1 MSNRDKNKKRNKKQK
16 GVCGIYTFFFPAPG
30 GRTGR
35 PEKIERLFIWGQE
48 RQLPGL
54 RNKNK
59 LTMTQLQVYSNNVS
73 FYYLFGYGV
82 FLAVCVGTIG
92 WILLDV
98 FHQIQTWVNHYG
110 DSIAGLENKIKE
122 MEARYEVLCR
132 ESAKTKDETMEH
144 VVYLTQQIICLEE
157 NFVKNVN
164 RYMDS
169 IAGLETKIKEME
181 ARHEKEMIAMYEVL
195 SRESVETKDEAMEH
209 VGNLTQQI
217 ICLEENLTQLNSA
230 NNRNKKIMDTELAER
245 KTEIAQIYSRI
256 EQNGVLIGYRFD
268 VNEKRIIPVIESA
281 TASILSGFS
290 PYSTCDCYRVD
301 QFKYLSNL
309 TEINIMSMCMDF
321 SMWVFDDIP
330 LEVYSQWR
338 NKAFM
343 GNGRP
348 DVDYVCK
355 ENDSRYFVLEREWM
369 SYTNGVLTIRQPNI
383 AYVHKM
389 YFKNGV
395 KQIHKQLKGMDIEL
409 KMPAEL
415 FDFVFRE

>member
-1 MSNRDKNKKRNKKQK
+1 
-16 GVCGIYTFFFPAPG
+16 
-30 GRTGR
+30 
-35 PEKIERLFIWGQE
+35 
-48 RQLPGL
+48 
-54 RNKNK
+54 
-59 LTMTQLQVYSNNVS
+59 MTQLQVYSNNVS

-98 FHQIQTWVNHYG
+98 FHQIQTWVNQYG

-268 VNEKRIIPVIESA
+268 ANEKRIIPVIESA

-290 PYSTCDCYRVD
+290 PYSTCHCYRVD

-309 TEINIMSMCMDF
+309 KEINIMSMCMDF

-330 LEVYSQWR
+330 LEVYLQWR

-355 ENDSRYFVLEREWM
+355 ENDSRYFVLEREWL

-389 YFKNGV
+389 YFKNGL
-395 KQIHKQLKGMDIEL
+395 KKIHKQLKEMDIEL

>member
-1 MSNRDKNKKRNKKQK
+1 
-16 GVCGIYTFFFPAPG
+16 
-30 GRTGR
+30 
-35 PEKIERLFIWGQE
+35 
-48 RQLPGL
+48 
-54 RNKNK
+54 
-59 LTMTQLQVYSNNVS
+59 MTQLQVYSNNVS
-73 FYYLFGYGV
+73 FYYIFGYGV

-98 FHQIQTWVNHYG
+98 FHQIQTQVKHYV
-110 DSIAGLENKIKE
+110 DSIACLENKIKE

-132 ESAKTKDETMEH
+132 ESAETKDETMEH
-144 VVYLTQQIICLEE
+144 VVHLTQQIICLEE
-157 NFVKNVN
+157 KSAKNVN

-169 IAGLETKIKEME
+169 IVGLENKIKEMD

-217 ICLEENLTQLNSA
+217 ICLEENLTQLNTV
-230 NNRNKKIMDTELAER
+230 NNRNKKIMDTELVER

-256 EQNGVLIGYRFD
+256 EQNGVLIGYDFD
-268 VNEKRIIPVIESA
+268 TSVRILIPVIESA

-290 PYSTCDCYRVD
+290 PYSTCHCYRVD

-330 LEVYSQWR
+330 LEVYLQWR

-343 GNGRP
+343 GNGLP
-348 DVDYVCK
+348 DMDYVCK
-355 ENDSRYFVLEREWM
+355 ENDSRFFVLEREWM
-369 SYTNGVLTIRQPNI
+369 SYTNGVLIIRQPNI

-395 KQIHKQLKGMDIEL
+395 KQLHKQLKGMDIEL